1 MVIDSMWKD
10 LGASWAILLGIGFM
24 MLANGLQGTLLGVR
38 AGLEGFSTFDT
49 GIMMSGYF
57 IGMFIGSLWVPRLI
71 SRVGHIRVFS
81 ALASLASISI
91 LFHGVYIDPW
101 LWMAMRIITGVSF
114 AGFYVVTES
123 WLNDRASNET
133 RGKVLSVYMVIVTG
147 SMGAGQFLLN
157 LAEPGTI
164 SLFILISVVISFGL
178 IPILLTVK
186 PAPSFSTSSK
196 MSIAALYRASPL
208 ALIGN
213 GLTGMAHGTIFGLG
227 AIYAVEVLVDLQ
239 AISWFMA
246 CFLIGSLL
254 MQWPVGYISDL
265 VGRRGVM
272 AGLSVISI
280 VCCLLAL
287 AIPTDSLL
295 FYLVIVGL
303 GGAAIPMYS
312 ICIAYAND
320 RLEPHQIVA
329 ASGSLVMVAGF
340 GAMVGPIIIAF
351 FMELFDVS
359 FYFWGIAVVFGI
371 IFFFTLLRIGARAGV
386 ALEDQSSLVAGPIGT
401 PIAEYLAP
409 DSVEYAEAVANDE
422 VEQLDLR
429 EDITERQL

>member
-1 MVIDSMWKD
+1 MWKD
-10 LGASWAILLGIGFM
+10 LGTSWAILLGIGFM

-38 AGLEGFSTFDT
+38 AGIEGFSTFNT

-57 IGMFIGSLWVPRLI
+57 IGMFIGSMVAPILVN
-71 SRVGHIRVFS
+71 RVGHIRVFS

-101 LWMAMRIITGVSF
+101 LWMAMRIVTGISF

-133 RGKVLSVYMVIVTG
+133 RGKVLSIYMVIVTG

-157 LAEPGTI
+157 LAKPGVI
-164 SLFILISVVISFGL
+164 DLFILISVIISFGL

-186 PAPSFSTSSK
+186 PAPNFNTSSK
-196 MSIAALYRASPL
+196 MSVIELYRASPL
-208 ALIGN
+208 AVIGN
-213 GLTGMAHGTIFGLG
+213 CLTGMAHGTIFGLG
-227 AIYAVEVLVDLQ
+227 AIYATNVLVELKL
-239 AISWFMA
+239 ISLFMA
-246 CFLIGSLL
+246 CFLIGSLVS
-254 MQWPVGYISDL
+254 QWPVGYISDQ

-280 VCCLLAL
+280 VCSILAL
-287 AIPTDSLL
+287 VITKDSLL

-303 GGAAIPMYS
+303 GGAAMPMYS

-320 RLEPHQIVA
+320 RLEPHQIVG

-340 GAMVGPIIIAF
+340 GAMTGPIVIAF
-351 FMELFDVS
+351 FMELLGVNA
-359 FYFWGIAVVFGI
+359 YFWGIATVFAA
-371 IFFFTLLRIGARAGV
+371 IFFFTLIRIGSRAGV
-386 ALEDQSSLVAGPIGT
+386 AIEDQSTLIAGPIGT
-401 PIAEYLAP
+401 PIAEFLAP
-409 DSVEYAEAVANDE
+409 DSIEYAEAVANDE
-422 VEQLDLR
+422 VEQLDQR
-429 EDITERQL
+429 EDVTERQL

>member
-1 MVIDSMWKD
+1 MWKD

-38 AGLEGFSTFDT
+38 ASIEGFTTFDT

-57 IGMFIGSLWVPRLI
+57 IGMFIGSMLVPVLI

-101 LWMAMRIITGVSF
+101 LWMAMRIVTGISF

-133 RGKVLSVYMVIVTG
+133 RGKVLSIYMVIVTG
-147 SMGAGQFLLN
+147 GMGLGQFLLN
-157 LAEPGTI
+157 TAEPGQI
-164 SLFILISVVISFGL
+164 DLFIMISVIISFGL

-186 PAPSFSTSSK
+186 PAPSFATSSK
-196 MSIAALYRASPL
+196 MSLTELYRASPL

-213 GLTGMAHGTIFGLG
+213 CLTGMAHGTIFGLG
-227 AIYAVEVLVDLQ
+227 AIYASLELIDVKS
-239 AISWFMA
+239 ISWFMA
-246 CFLIGSLL
+246 SFLIGSLIS
-254 MQWPVGYISDL
+254 QWPVGYVSDL
-265 VGRRGVM
+265 IGRRAMM
-272 AGLSVISI
+272 AGLSIVSV
-280 VCCLLAL
+280 VCCMLAL
-287 AIPTDSLL
+287 VIPTDSML
-295 FYLVIVGL
+295 FYLDIVVL
-303 GGAAIPMYS
+303 GAAAIPMYS

-340 GAMVGPIIIAF
+340 GAMTGPIVIAF
-351 FMELFDVS
+351 FMDLFDVS
-359 FYFWGIAVVFGI
+359 FYFWGIACVFAI
-371 IFFFTLLRIGARAGV
+371 IFFFTLIRIGARAGV
-386 ALEDQSSLVAGPIGT
+386 ALQDQSALVAGPVGT

-409 DSVEYAEAVANDE
+409 DSVEYAEAVSRHE